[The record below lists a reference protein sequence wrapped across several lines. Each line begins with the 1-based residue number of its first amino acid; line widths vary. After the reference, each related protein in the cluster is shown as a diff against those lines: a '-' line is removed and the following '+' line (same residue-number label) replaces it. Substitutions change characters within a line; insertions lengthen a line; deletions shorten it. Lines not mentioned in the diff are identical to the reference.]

1 MGRFL
6 LTRRNLKGMSV
17 TGLISSDQA
26 QQVVQKTMKNT
37 NRDETR

>member
-1 MGRFL
+1 
-6 LTRRNLKGMSV
+6 MSV